1 MKIAVT
7 VTRWL
12 VGLLFIFS
20 GLIKA
25 NDPLG
30 LSFKML
36 EFFEAWGWHFFDS
49 YTLGLSI
56 IMNICEV
63 LAGVAVI
70 IGWRI
75 KWVSWFLLLLILF
88 FTFLTG
94 YVLFSNK
101 IKECGCFGDCV
112 PLSGINTF
120 LKDIVLLL
128 LILFIFFNTTSIRSF
143 FTAKISLS
151 ILLTTLFITT
161 AGQLYALK
169 YLPFLDC
176 LPYKKGNHI
185 LNEMKV
191 PAGAVTD
198 SSTITFK
205 YKKKG
210 KEVEFDQS
218 HFPADFD
225 STYEY
230 IDRYDKLIRKGN
242 AEAAIIDFALRT
254 LTGADTTQGILAQND
269 KYIMLFAKNFDHS
282 VEWQNQFNEVLRI
295 SLRKSIPVYLV
306 TSDAD
311 KAATLFKNVMILKC
325 DATVIKTAAR
335 VNPTYFFMSRD
346 LIVDKLS
353 YADQK
358 KINHRLNS
366 LAFTN

>member
-30 LSFKML
+30 LSYKML

-56 IMNICEV
+56 CMNVCEV

-75 KWVSWFLLLLILF
+75 KWVSWFLLLLIVF

-120 LKDIVLLL
+120 AKDVVLLL
-128 LILFIFFNTTSIRSF
+128 LILFIFFNTRFVRSF
-143 FTAKISLS
+143 YEPKTAFF
-151 ILLTTLFITT
+151 LLLATLFITS
-161 AGQLYALK
+161 AVQFYALK

-176 LPYKKGNHI
+176 LPYKKGNHL

-205 YKKKG
+205 YKKNG

-230 IDRYDKLIRKGN
+230 INRYDKVVRKGN
-242 AEAAIIDFALRT
+242 AQAAIIDFALRT
-254 LTGADTTQGILAQND
+254 ISGLDTTQGILTRD
-269 KYIMLFAKNFDHS
+269 TKYIMVFAKDFDHS
-282 VEWQNQFNEVLRI
+282 DQWQKQFTENLRTA
-295 SLRKSIPVYLV
+295 LKKSIPVYLV
-306 TSDAD
+306 TADAD
-311 KAATLFKNVMILKC
+311 KAASLFKNVMILKC

-335 VNPTYFFMSRD
+335 VNPTYFFMNKD
-346 LIVDKLS
+346 LVVDKLS

-358 KINHRLNS
+358 KINHRLSS
-366 LAFTN
+366 LAFTY

>member
-1 MKIAVT
+1 
-7 VTRWL
+7 
-12 VGLLFIFS
+12 
-20 GLIKA
+20 
-25 NDPLG
+25 
-30 LSFKML
+30 
-36 EFFEAWGWHFFDS
+36 
-49 YTLGLSI
+49 
-56 IMNICEV
+56 MNVCEV

-75 KWVSWFLLLLILF
+75 RWVSWFLLLLILF

-120 LKDIVLLL
+120 LKDVVLLL
-128 LILFIFFNTTSIRSF
+128 LILLLFFQTHNIRSF
-143 FTAKISLS
+143 FTAKTSFF
-151 ILLTTLFITT
+151 ILLVSLVVSVT
-161 AGQLYALK
+161 GQLYVLR

-198 SSTITFK
+198 SSVITFRYTK
-205 YKKKG
+205 NG

-230 IDRYDKLIRKGN
+230 VNRYDKLIRKGN
-242 AEAAIIDFALRT
+242 AQPAIIDFALRT
-254 LTGADTTQGILAQND
+254 LGGADTTQGILSQEHSYIMVFAQNFTNVD
-269 KYIMLFAKNFDHS
+269 DWQAQLNGLLRTSLKKNIAVF
-282 VEWQNQFNEVLRI
+282 
-295 SLRKSIPVYLV
+295 LV
-306 TSDAD
+306 TADAE
-311 KAATLFKNVMILKC
+311 KAVSLFKNVMILKC

-335 VNPTYFFMSRD
+335 VNPTYFFMNRD

-358 KINHRLNS
+358 KINYRLLNTS
-366 LAFTN
+366 LYGF